1 MGWGTAKMKR
11 QTGVSIIEML
21 VASAA
26 GIMAISLV
34 GSLYISVQNHASERS
49 QLLLLNQ
56 ALSTTARRIQNDMI
70 RAGYNGEESKSWV
83 PSGASST
90 IYVSQSGAVA
100 QYAYYDR
107 REIGNPKEKKK
118 LENVVWAFDK
128 DTGKLSICRSR
139 TLVESGARSTLFS
152 AETGCTSNFEPN
164 LIKVTNFSV
173 RANTV
178 GSNSAAHQYINLT
191 IDAELRGNP
200 SVFSSLTRQF
210 MVRNG
215 Q

>member
-1 MGWGTAKMKR
+1 MKR
-11 QTGVSIIEML
+11 QKGITIIEML
-21 VASAA
+21 VASTA

-34 GSLYISVQNHASERS
+34 GSLYISVQNHASDRS

-56 ALSTTARRIQNDMI
+56 ALATTARRIQNDMI
-70 RAGYNGEESKSWV
+70 RAGYNGKESNSWV
-83 PSGASST
+83 PFGASTT

-100 QYAYYDR
+100 QYAYRDDR
-107 REIGNPKEKKK
+107 GEAPI
-118 LENVVWAFDK
+118 ENVVWQFSEEV
-128 DTGKLSICRSR
+128 GKLSICRAK
-139 TLVESGARSTLFS
+139 TNISTGTKATSFS
-152 AETGCTSNFEPN
+152 NSSGCTSIFEPN
-164 LIKVTNFSV
+164 LIKVNDFSL
-173 RANTV
+173 ATNTV
-178 GSNSAAHQYINLT
+178 GSHSATHQYVNLT

>member
-1 MGWGTAKMKR
+1 MKR
-11 QTGVSIIEML
+11 QKGITIIEML

-34 GSLYISVQNHASERS
+34 GSLYISVQNHASDRS

-56 ALSTTARRIQNDMI
+56 ALATTARRIQNDML
-70 RAGYNGEESKSWV
+70 RAGYNGEESQSYV
-83 PSGASST
+83 PSGATNT
-90 IYVSQSGAVA
+90 IYLSQSGAVA
-100 QYAYYDR
+100 QYAYRDNR
-107 REIGNPKEKKK
+107 GEAPI
-118 LENVVWAFDK
+118 ENVVWQFSEEA
-128 DTGKLSICRSR
+128 GKLSICRAKTSISAG
-139 TLVESGARSTLFS
+139 TKTTAFS
-152 AETGCTSNFEPN
+152 SSTGCTSFFESN
-164 LIKVTNFSV
+164 LIKVKNFSL
-173 RANTV
+173 ATNTV
-178 GSNSAAHQYINLT
+178 GSNSATHQYVNLT

>member
-1 MGWGTAKMKR
+1 MKR
-11 QTGVSIIEML
+11 QKGITIIEML

-34 GSLYISVQNHASERS
+34 GSLYVSVQNHASDRS

-56 ALSTTARRIQNDMI
+56 ALATTARRIQNDML
-70 RAGYNGEESKSWV
+70 RAGYNGEESNSWV
-83 PSGASST
+83 PFGASTT

-100 QYAYYDR
+100 QYAYRDDR
-107 REIGNPKEKKK
+107 GEAPI
-118 LENVVWAFDK
+118 ENVVWQFSEEA
-128 DTGKLSICRSR
+128 GKLSICRAKTSI
-139 TLVESGARSTLFS
+139 STGTKTTAFS
-152 AETGCTSNFEPN
+152 NSTGCTSIFEPN
-164 LIKVTNFSV
+164 LIKVNDFSLV
-173 RANTV
+173 TNTV
-178 GSNSAAHQYINLT
+178 GSNSATHQYINLT

-200 SVFSSLTRQF
+200 SIFSSLTRQF